1 MNGKLSIRPLE
12 DGMHTYIMP
21 YSSLYDYEID
31 IYSSLDKSFDDIIS
45 GLDDFDFYVEYCISL
60 YDNNEEY
67 LEVLEKIKSDGVNCI
82 KNISDIEFF
91 YEPDVVSKFV
101 NDNPILLTKRI
112 IFSDY
117 NLLDNSLIEK
127 IESNFKDTSN
137 IYFKIKGNYSLITF
151 DEYKN
156 TTYSINKKINEIE
169 RYDFSVLEKIMYVY
183 DMVRDKVYLEVDEG
197 EDETHSRNLSSAL
210 LGNRI
215 VCLGYSVIFQTLLNR
230 LGIDC
235 YKIILDN
242 IDSYGGH
249 VRVAVYVKDEKYD
262 IDGVYF
268 FDPTWDCKRNDD
280 DNKFLLSY
288 KYFAMTK
295 EKMDE
300 YDEGRIIDRR
310 FPYFSSDMALEFD
323 ELVDRIDLEKLPSD
337 FILSINS
344 MSCLVGGEDILDE
357 AWNDPRY
364 IEIVNQNK
372 DEASKKIHGLIKHFD
387 TFIDADVLL
396 NVLYNVRKQ
405 QYYSNPEKY
414 PFDLHDFYKTVFMSN
429 WEFDDELNNFMFFC
443 TNEEIMENKFNKI
456 VKCANEMKLD
466 ERIEQVKL
474 TKTLRNIYDNKSTFY

>member
-1 MNGKLSIRPLE
+1 ML
-12 DGMHTYIMP
+12 
-21 YSSLYDYEID
+21 
-31 IYSSLDKSFDDIIS
+31 
-45 GLDDFDFYVEYCISL
+45 
-60 YDNNEEY
+60 
-67 LEVLEKIKSDGVNCI
+67 
-82 KNISDIEFF
+82 
-91 YEPDVVSKFV
+91 
-101 NDNPILLTKRI
+101 
-112 IFSDY
+112 
-117 NLLDNSLIEK
+117 
-127 IESNFKDTSN
+127 NFKDTSN

-215 VCLGYSVIFQTLLNR
+215 VCLGYSVIFQTLLNK

-310 FPYFSSDMALEFD
+310 FPYFSSDIALEFD

-344 MSCLVGGEDILDE
+344 MSCLVGDEDILDE

-372 DEASKKIHGLIKHFD
+372 DEASKKIHGLIRYFD
-387 TFIDADVLL
+387 TFINADVLL

-414 PFDLHDFYKTVFMSN
+414 PFDLRDFYKTVFISN
-429 WEFDDELNNFMFFC
+429 WEFDDELNSFMFLC
-443 TNEEIMENKFNKI
+443 TKEEIMENKFNKI
-456 VKCANEMKLD
+456 VKCADEMELD
-466 ERIEQVKL
+466 KRIEQVKL
-474 TKTLRNIYDNKSTFY
+474 TKTLRNIYNKSTFY